1 VIRDGR
7 VRQAQTLCAAGFAGP
22 DLPAALIS
30 LIGEAVPFDLACWG
44 LLDPLT
50 RLPTTNFS
58 TAPTGHETA
67 RIWEYELT
75 VPDVI
80 TLRSLLDSAV
90 PVGALS
96 VATGGE
102 VARSPRY
109 RAFLGPWLDVTDEL
123 RAALVVN
130 GIGWGWLSLMRRDG
144 VPFSP
149 SDLSRIRALVPH
161 VAAAL
166 RSAVFA
172 NAFSTSV
179 PENPVAPAPGVVILD
194 ADDRLDSVTPAG
206 QQLIEL
212 LPSPPGLP
220 IPEILRGLALLA
232 RAPSAGETVHARV
245 PGRDGR
251 WLYLEAAPLS
261 GPGDRVAVTLQLAG
275 RVEMSLMLCH
285 AHGLTARES
294 EVTQLVLRG
303 ESTRRIAEL
312 MRVSPWTVQD
322 HLKAVFAKV
331 GVRSRRDLTVRLFQ
345 APAHRSGTIA
355 GRV

>member
-1 VIRDGR
+1 
-7 VRQAQTLCAAGFAGP
+7 VRQAQALCAAGFTGP
-22 DLPAALIS
+22 DLPTALIS

-58 TAPTGHETA
+58 TAPAGHEMA
-67 RIWEYELT
+67 RIWEHELT

-80 TLRSLLDSAV
+80 TLRALLDSTV

-96 VATGGE
+96 VATGGD

-109 RAFLGPWLDVTDEL
+109 RAFLGPRYGVTDEL
-123 RAALVVN
+123 RAALVAN
-130 GIGWGWLSLMRRDG
+130 GVGWGWLSLMRRDG
-144 VPFSP
+144 VPFSL

-172 NAFSTSV
+172 NAFTTSISD
-179 PENPVAPAPGVVILD
+179 PAAAAPGVVILD
-194 ADDRLDSVTPAG
+194 ANDRLDSVTPAG

-220 IPEILRGLALLA
+220 TPGILHGLALLA
-232 RAPSAGETVHARV
+232 RAPSGAETVHARV

-261 GPGDRVAVTLQLAG
+261 GPGDRVAITLQPAG
-275 RVEMSLMLCH
+275 RIDMSPMLCR

-294 EVTQLVLRG
+294 DVTQLVLRG
-303 ESTRRIAEL
+303 ESTRRIAER
-312 MRVSPWTVQD
+312 MQVSPWTVQD

-331 GVRSRRDLTVRLFQ
+331 GVRSRQDLTVRLFE
-345 APAHRSGTIA
+345 APAHRSGATA